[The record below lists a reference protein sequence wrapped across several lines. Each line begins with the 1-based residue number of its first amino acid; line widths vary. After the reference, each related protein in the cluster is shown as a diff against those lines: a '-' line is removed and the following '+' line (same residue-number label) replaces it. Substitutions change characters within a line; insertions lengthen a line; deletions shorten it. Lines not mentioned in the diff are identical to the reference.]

1 MSDQRYPE
9 NVVICIDTSRSMYR
23 SDYSPS
29 RLACSVDALK
39 KLVSERLSL
48 DPASSFAII
57 RFSTNP
63 EKLLNFTSVESEIL
77 NTLDSLKIE
86 GESAM
91 GDALAVS
98 IKMIIEELR
107 KVSAKLPRILLIS
120 DGNFTTTAVD
130 PIKMS
135 RLANELNIKIDTF
148 RLGEASHLNILKRLS
163 DVSNGRYYY
172 INDIET
178 LKQSALDFARSNL
191 KSSNTKTKTLIENP
205 KFLRKIAA
213 NLLRVQDLTKDDEQR
228 IKHIRGM
235 ADYKKCSICFSD
247 SDPITKGSFYITG
260 RYCPNCMT
268 PFHIHC
274 LAGWADS
281 QDEPKLKRSG
291 TVRCPH
297 CFYLLKIPSE
307 VSQAQKLKVLSGT
320 STNIDIESGDRKKV
334 RAIQKKASELGD
346 EAMYN
351 SCPVCNMIFEED
363 QDVVKCGNSDCGTL
377 YHKDCFEK
385 LYNKICKNCGSKLVL
400 N

>member
-1 MSDQRYPE
+1 VSDQRYPE
-9 NVVICIDTSRSMYR
+9 NIVLCIDTSRSMYR

-29 RLACSVDALK
+29 RLACSVNALK
-39 KLVSERLSL
+39 VLVRERLSK
-48 DPASSFAII
+48 DPATAFALV
-57 RFSTNP
+57 RFSSNP
-63 EKLLNFTSVESEIL
+63 ENLLGFSSLQDEII
-77 NTLDSLKIE
+77 NSLDSLTIK

-91 GDALAVS
+91 GEALALS
-98 IKMIIEELR
+98 IKLIIEELR
-107 KVSAKLPRILLIS
+107 KISAKLPRILLVS

-130 PIKMS
+130 PIKMA
-135 RLANELNIKIDTF
+135 RLAKELNIKIDTF
-148 RLGEASHLNILKRLS
+148 RLGEVSHLNILKRLS
-163 DVSNGRYYY
+163 DISNGKYYY
-172 INDIET
+172 INDMET
-178 LKQSALDFARSNL
+178 LKESAINFAGSNL
-191 KSSNTKTKTLIENP
+191 KSSSAKAKNLIENP

-228 IKHIRGM
+228 IKHIRGV

-247 SDPITKGSFYITG
+247 KDPITQGSFYITG
-260 RYCPNCMT
+260 RYCPHCMT

-320 STNIDIESGDRKKV
+320 SGTVNIQSEKTKKV
-334 RAIQKKASELGD
+334 KVYQKKASELGD
-346 EAMYN
+346 EAIYN

-363 QDVVKCGNSDCGTL
+363 HEVIKCGNPECGVL
-377 YHKDCFEK
+377 YHKDCYQK
-385 LYNKICKNCGSKLVL
+385 LRNGICKNCGSKLIL
-400 N
+400 D